1 VINKKQIIYITRVDE
16 EILTVYN
23 DPGVAARMTL
33 DYIYDLEDYST
44 FTVRKIEN
52 ELKQNG
58 YIKIETLSKMKIEI
72 DRIELNKDWG

>member
-1 VINKKQIIYITRVDE
+1 
-16 EILTVYN
+16 
-23 DPGVAARMTL
+23 MTL
-33 DYIYDLEDYST
+33 NYIYDLEDYST